1 MTVLKVVTKSVKT
14 TKMKITKTQLRK
26 IIKEEVEA
34 ASFGGLPGKATALD
48 FLKTELGTWQPSALE
63 YLKTSLETERFDLT
77 EDILDIIDG
86 ALEHDS
92 PRYETSA
99 EADLAKFQ
107 QDRFSGR

>member
-1 MTVLKVVTKSVKT
+1 
-14 TKMKITKTQLRK
+14 MKITKQQLRK
-26 IIKEEVEA
+26 IIKEELEEA
-34 ASFGGLPGKATALD
+34 MGGDIPGKEATLD
-48 FLKTELGTWQPSALE
+48 FLKGELQSWQPSALAR
-63 YLKTSLETERFDLT
+63 LSDVLQSERFDLT

-107 QDRFSGR
+107 KDRFSGR